1 MWCGCLHANDNIL
14 HLGIIVIINT
24 DVNEMLILA
33 NRLNYEML

>member
-1 MWCGCLHANDNIL
+1 MLWLSVVNYNIL

-33 NRLNYEML
+33 NTSNDEML